1 MSALKDDGRRFFDP
15 RIETAGYRELE
26 AIQLKSVKR
35 IVAYAY
41 DNCPFY
47 HKRWRQAGVHVG
59 DIETLGDFCRRIP
72 TFTKDDLR
80 RESTGFDITGG
91 ITSCPPGDLRS
102 YAMTSG
108 TTGINT
114 FIGLGSGFLE
124 TFLEQ
129 VAFREYWIAQLRP
142 GMKAFMVPAGWHFFG
157 IAQNMV
163 LTEMGVTCVSSWGTL
178 FHRFIPGI
186 IDALKTHR
194 PDYFLGL
201 PWVVA
206 ELIKQSAEAG
216 IEPKKLFSGVKYM
229 SLAGEFITPGFRKK
243 IVDETGV
250 LDVFESGGSVDGLWG
265 GTDCFAHEGH
275 HIWMDQIFS
284 EVVGL
289 DGRGEVGDGERGRI
303 VTTNLRLGGPLY
315 IRFLG
320 EDLVRKTRARCR
332 CGRTHERVELYD
344 RLVNS
349 FRAAGKMI
357 TSHDVSSVI
366 EDVCGYTV
374 FAVVN
379 PERVGD
385 RLRVRID
392 KQKASAKRASV
403 EARLDRLSRRRLGVG
418 MEVEWVDL
426 SKIPFVN
433 RKFVQIAKDEGAP

>member
-1 MSALKDDGRRFFDP
+1 
-15 RIETAGYRELE
+15 
-26 AIQLKSVKR
+26 V
-35 IVAYAY
+35 VAYAY

-47 HKRWRQAGVHVG
+47 RSRWKEAGVRAE
-59 DIETLGDFCRRIP
+59 DINTLDDFRKKIP

-80 RESTGFDITGG
+80 RESSGFDITGG

-129 VAFREYWIAQLRP
+129 VAFREYWIAGLRP

-163 LTEMGVTCVSSWGTL
+163 LTRMGVTCVSSWGTL
-178 FHRFIPGI
+178 FHRYIPGI
-186 IDALKTHR
+186 INAIKTHR

-216 IEPKKLFSGVKYM
+216 LEPKKLFEGVKYM
-229 SLAGEFITPGFRKK
+229 SVAGEFVTAGFRKK

-265 GTDCFAHEGH
+265 GTDCFAHQGH

-289 DGRGEVGDGERGRI
+289 DGKGEVGSGERGRI

-320 EDLVRKTRARCR
+320 EDLVKKTRETCE

-349 FRAAGKMI
+349 FKVGGKML
-357 TSHDVSSVI
+357 TSHDVAAVI
-366 EDVCGYTV
+366 EEACGYTV
-374 FAVVN
+374 FVIVN
-379 PERVGD
+379 PDAATD

-392 KQKASAKRASV
+392 KEKGGPNRESV
-403 EARLDRLSRRRLGVG
+403 AAELDRLSRRRLGVG
-418 MEVEWVDL
+418 MEIEWVDL
-426 SKIPFVN
+426 SRIPFVN
-433 RKFVQIAKDEGAP
+433 RKFVQVTRDDGR